1 LCRVTLPERTH
12 SMSGNKL
19 SVNFLIILAV
29 VAAAAWYV
37 YPPAESINLG
47 LDLRGGAHILMQVD
61 TESALIYEMELTQS
75 RIGQA
80 LKDDGISYD
89 AIVPIGNSGLELR
102 GGDPAKDAEI
112 RKVLKNLVGSWNL
125 DALGDASYRVTM
137 PGAVQGTITTAAIET
152 TLSTLRNRIDQ
163 LGVREPTIQKQG
175 MAGDR
180 ILIQLPGVED
190 ITEVKDILQDP
201 AVLEWKE
208 VSFPPNAL
216 DPGTWNPPTSEAA
229 LLALFGGTLPADTEV
244 FPQVTTSVDGVT
256 SVTIYWP
263 LKRVSVVV
271 GNDLKNA
278 RRGTDQWG
286 DANIRFELSQDAG
299 RRFSV
304 ATKENQG
311 KRMAIVLG
319 GAKTK
324 QVISAPV
331 IRSQIFD
338 QGVIEGGFDVQSA
351 ENLALKLR
359 SGALPT
365 AVEIIEERTVGPSLG
380 LDSIKSGVMAAAI
393 GFVGV
398 LLFMVAYY
406 RLSGINAVV
415 ALGLNLLLV
424 LGAMV
429 AIGATLTLP
438 GIAGMVLV
446 VGMAVDSNVLIFERV
461 REELRLGKTVRSA
474 VDQGFGRAFV
484 TILDC
489 NVTTLVAAFFLFS
502 YGTGPVKGFAVTLTI
517 GLLASM
523 FTAVFVSRQLFE
535 LVLGK
540 GHKVES
546 LSI

>member
-1 LCRVTLPERTH
+1 
-12 SMSGNKL
+12 MSGNKL

>member
-1 LCRVTLPERTH
+1 MT
-12 SMSGNKL
+12 GNRL
-19 SVNFLIILAV
+19 SINFIIILAV
-29 VAAAAWYV
+29 VLLSAWYV
-37 YPPAESINLG
+37 YPPDETINLG

-61 TESALIYEMELTQS
+61 TESALTYELELTQS

-80 LKDDGISYD
+80 LKEKGISYD
-89 AIVPIGNSGLELR
+89 AIVPIDTSGLEIR
-102 GGDPAKDAEI
+102 GVDRSRDEEI
-112 RKVLKNLVGSWNL
+112 RKILQQQVRSWNL
-125 DALGDASYRVTM
+125 ESTNGATYRVTM
-137 PGAVQGTITTAAIET
+137 PGEVRSGITTAAIET

-163 LGVREPTIQKQG
+163 LGVREPTIHKQG
-175 MAGDR
+175 IAGDR

-190 ITEVKDILQDP
+190 ITQVKDILQDP

-208 VSFPPNAL
+208 VTYPPGVTDRGRWL
-216 DPGTWNPPTSEAA
+216 PPGSREA

-244 FPQVTTSVDGVT
+244 FPQVIDSGDGSTTT
-256 SVTIYWP
+256 LYWP

-278 RRGTDQWG
+278 RRSTDRWG
-286 DANIRFELSQDAG
+286 DANIAFELSQDAG
-299 RRFSV
+299 RRFGV
-304 ATKENQG
+304 ATKLNKG
-311 KRMAIVLG
+311 SKMAVVLG
-319 GAKTK
+319 GANSKE
-324 QVISAPV
+324 VITAPR
-331 IRSQIFD
+331 INSQIFD
-338 QGVIEGGFDVQSA
+338 QGVIEGGFTTQSA
-351 ENLALKLR
+351 ETLALKLR

-365 AVEIIEERTVGPSLG
+365 EVNIIEERTVGPSLG
-380 LDSIKSGVMAAAI
+380 LDSIRQGVMAAVI

-398 LLFMVAYY
+398 LIFMVLYY
-406 RLSGINAVV
+406 RLSGINAVI
-415 ALGLNLLLV
+415 ALAMNLLLV

-446 VGMAVDSNVLIFERV
+446 VGMAVDSNVLIFERI

-502 YGTGPVKGFAVTLTI
+502 YGTGAVKGFAVTLTI

-523 FTAVFVSRQLFE
+523 FTAIFVSRQLFE
-535 LVLGK
+535 LVLGR
-540 GHKVES
+540 GRKVES